1 MVQVPKMNAI
11 SGDDDVMMLMLD
23 MVVVMRKRRDD
34 ERQKLS
40 LSHFAF
46 AIALLSG

>member
-23 MVVVMRKRRDD
+23 MVVVMRKRR
-34 ERQKLS
+34 EL
-40 LSHFAF
+40 AV
-46 AIALLSG
+46 AWLLEEKS